1 MSRFRI
7 RWTVLL
13 TLVVLLA
20 TAGGLAIGAEQSLDE
35 IERTPLLPSSSASLL
50 APITEVGRKGW
61 DCMPEKAARAKTA
74 RAAELP
80 PSDS

>member
-1 MSRFRI
+1 MSRMRI

-20 TAGGLAIGAEQSLDE
+20 TAGGLAIGAELSIDDLGHSQLA
-35 IERTPLLPSSSASLL
+35 PSSAAPLL